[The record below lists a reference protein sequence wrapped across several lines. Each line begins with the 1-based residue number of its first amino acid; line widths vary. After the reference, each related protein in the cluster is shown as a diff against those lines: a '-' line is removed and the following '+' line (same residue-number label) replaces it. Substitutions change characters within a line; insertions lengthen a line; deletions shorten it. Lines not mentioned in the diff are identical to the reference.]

1 MNYRVYIEPPALAD
15 VDAIYLWLRKKSLR
29 AADAWL
35 HGMGDAI
42 DAIAKM
48 PSSYAI
54 APEAA
59 AFDLEIREVHY
70 GKRPHVYRSFFVVR
84 KHKIHIL
91 HVRHAAQQPLSAEML
106 QELQSMPLSKRQKR

>member
-1 MNYRVYIEPPALAD
+1 MNYRVFIEPPALAD
-15 VDAIYLWLRKKSLR
+15 VDANYLWLRKTSLR

-35 HGMGDAI
+35 DGMGDAM

-59 AFDLEIREVHY
+59 AFDVDIREMHY
-70 GKRPHVYRSFFVVR
+70 GNRPHVYRTLFVVR

-91 HVRHAAQQPLSAEML
+91 HVRHAAQQPLTAGQL
-106 QELQSMPLSKRQKR
+106 QDLQVMPLSKRQKR